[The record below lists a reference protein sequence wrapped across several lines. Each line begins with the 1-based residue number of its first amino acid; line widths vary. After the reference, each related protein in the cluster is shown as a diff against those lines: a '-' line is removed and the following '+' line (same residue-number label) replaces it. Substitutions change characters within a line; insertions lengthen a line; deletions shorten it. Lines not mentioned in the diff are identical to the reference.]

1 MSSTHQREFGALL
14 RLAAPLV
21 AVNVGNMLMG
31 VVDTAIAGRID
42 ELSLG
47 ATGLGATIIGVC
59 AVAGI
64 GVILGMDPV
73 ASQAVGANDRR
84 LARRALWS
92 GIYAAQ
98 LAVIPAVLMTLAIAH
113 SLEWIGVEPA
123 LASKARE
130 YIHPRLLQFAPFFA
144 LAACR
149 SYLQAE
155 HCTWP
160 MLVSTIAA
168 NIVNGF
174 AGWGLVYGSFGLP
187 CLGVAGLGWAT
198 VLASLLQLAITSAGV
213 LSVRVDATGARAI
226 DGALIRRIF
235 QLGWPIGLQLLAEG
249 GIFSLVG
256 LLIGRMGSVKMAA
269 HNVALTVASMTFM
282 IPLGVSMATSV
293 RVGNAIGRGDAAG
306 ARRAGL
312 LSIGLGAAWMAIMAA
327 GLILFP
333 AAIASAFTNQPSV
346 IAATIGLLQ
355 VAAAFQLFDGVQVC
369 SAGALRGAGI
379 TRWPFGVYIVC
390 FWAIGLPLG
399 LVLSRSQGAQGLW
412 WGLTVGLAAVA
423 VAGTLKFCAVSRGA
437 IKAVLP
443 PGPADP
449 RPHLDER
456 LELGAARVD

>member
-1 MSSTHQREFGALL
+1 MSSTSQRELGALL

-21 AVNVGNMLMG
+21 AVNVGNMLIG

-59 AVAGI
+59 AVAGM
-64 GVILGMDPV
+64 GVILGLDPV
-73 ASQAVGANDRR
+73 ASQAVGAGDHK

-98 LAVIPAVLMTLAIAH
+98 LTVIPAVLMTLALAY
-113 SLEWIGVEPA
+113 SLEWIGVDPA

-130 YIHPRLLQFAPFFA
+130 YMLPRLLQYVPFFV
-144 LAACR
+144 LSACR

-160 MLVSTIAA
+160 MLISTIAA
-168 NIVNGF
+168 NVVNAF
-174 AGWGLVYGSFGLP
+174 VGWGLVHGTFGLP
-187 CLGVAGLGWAT
+187 RLGVAGLGWAA
-198 VLASLLQLAITSAGV
+198 VAASLVQLAVTSAGV
-213 LSVRVDATGARAI
+213 LSVRVDAAGVRAV
-226 DGALIRRIF
+226 DRALIGRVLS
-235 QLGWPIGLQLLAEG
+235 LGWPIGIQLLAEG

-256 LLIGRMGSVKMAA
+256 LLIGRMGSVRMAA

-282 IPLGVSMATSV
+282 VPLAVSMATSV
-293 RVGNAIGRGDAAG
+293 RVGNAVGRGDPAG

-312 LSIGLGAAWMAIMAA
+312 LGIGLGAAWMSLTAA
-327 GLILFP
+327 GLVLFP
-333 AAIASAFTNQPSV
+333 GSIARFFTDQSSV
-346 IAATIGLLQ
+346 IAASIGLLQ

-379 TRWPFGVYIVC
+379 TRWPFGVYIIC
-390 FWAIGLPLG
+390 FWAVGLPLG
-399 LVLSRSQGAQGLW
+399 LVLARSQGAAGLW

-423 VAGTLKFCAVSRGA
+423 VAGTLKFRAVSRRPIA
-437 IKAVLP
+437 AVLP
-443 PGPADP
+443 APVY
-449 RPHLDER
+449 ETSTS
-456 LELGAARVD
+456 